1 MHRSRLAA
9 LVIVCEVDNIEAA
22 IDFWSAALGALPRRR
37 FEQPGDENYAL
48 LETHSS
54 DPKVLLQKVSHTSRV
69 HVDIESGDIEAEVL
83 RLEELG
89 AKRIEK
95 MREWWV
101 METPTGHRF
110 CVVRTQRPG
119 FEENANEWP

>member
-1 MHRSRLAA
+1 MHKSRLAA
-9 LVIVCEVDNIEAA
+9 LVIDCEVDSIDGA
-22 IDFWSAALGALPRRR
+22 IDFWSEALGALPRRR

-48 LETHSS
+48 LETDAG
-54 DPKVLLQKVSHTSRV
+54 DPEILLQKVTHTSRV
-69 HVDIESGDIEAEVL
+69 HVDIESDDIEAEVS

-95 MREWWV
+95 IREWWV
-101 METPTGHRF
+101 MEAPTGHRF

-119 FEENANEWP
+119 FEENANEWL